1 MMTKTGV
8 NSKVNTI
15 IILIE
20 IDGSKINNFKFIF
33 IFLIKENLPDI
44 FLKEFISELLFIIEK
59 VY

>member
-1 MMTKTGV
+1 MMIKTGV